1 MKKMKLTVI
10 VLLFLIGIV
19 NYFDRTALSIA
30 NTSMQA
36 DLGISPSQMGV
47 LLSAFSLAYA
57 LSQLPLGI
65 MIDRLG
71 GKIALGGS
79 LIFWSASQFLFGV
92 VNSFSSLIGL
102 RVLLG
107 IGEAPMFPSAAKVL
121 AEWFDEKERGTA
133 TGIVWSA
140 TCIGPCIS
148 PTILTLFVIYLG
160 WRGMF
165 ITTGVLGLIVG
176 LCWFVFYKNKDRFQ
190 AILDHT
196 EQQLDAAPKI
206 TFKQQLTDWA
216 VLFKNKN
223 TWGTILGFMGVI
235 YMLWL
240 YLTWLPGYFEKVY
253 GLNLLKTAWVLSLVY
268 LFGAIGILFAGR
280 LCDTLVKRGMGVLAS
295 RKLVIIAGLLTA
307 AVATLVIAYINNFVL
322 CVVFV
327 CIVLFAIN
335 LCSATAWMIVNT
347 IVSSK
352 KVASVGSIQNFG
364 AYLAASAAPIITGYS
379 IEYTGSFKTA
389 FLTSV
394 VIAVI
399 SVFAYFFLVTSKIDN
414 EQAEVQTA

>member
-1 MKKMKLTVI
+1 MKKMKITVL
-10 VLLFLIGIV
+10 VLLFFITIV

-36 DLGISPSQMGV
+36 DLGITPSQMGI

-57 LSQLPLGI
+57 LSQLPIGI

-79 LIFWSASQFLFGV
+79 LLFWSVSQFMFGV
-92 VNSFSSLIGL
+92 VSSFSSLVGL

-121 AEWFDEKERGTA
+121 AEWFEEKERGTA
-133 TGIVWSA
+133 TAIVWSA
-140 TCIGPCIS
+140 SCIGPCIS
-148 PTILTLFVIYLG
+148 PTILTLFVIYFG

-165 ITTGVLGLIVG
+165 IITGVLGILAA
-176 LCWFVFYKNKDRFQ
+176 LCWFMYYKNKDKFQ
-190 AILDHT
+190 AELDHT
-196 EQQLDAAPKI
+196 EAALESVPKI
-206 TFKQQLTDWA
+206 TFKQQMSEWA

-223 TWGTILGFMGVI
+223 IWGTILGFMGVI

-268 LFGAIGILFAGR
+268 LFGAIGILVAGR
-280 LCDTLVKRGMGVLAS
+280 LCDHMVKRGMGVLAS
-295 RKLVIIAGLLTA
+295 RKLVMIAGLLTA
-307 AVATLVIAYINNFVL
+307 AVATLVIAYLNNFVL
-322 CVVFV
+322 SVFFV

-379 IEYTGSFKTA
+379 IEYTGSFKMA
-389 FLTSV
+389 FITSV

-399 SVFAYFFLVTSKIDN
+399 SVLAYFFLVTSKIEEN
-414 EQAEVQTA
+414 TQTA